1 MGSFL
6 PRRLIMNKDE
16 ILKICKE
23 EKVRFIR
30 LQFTDILGIN
40 KAVEIPESQLSK
52 ALDGSIIFDGSA
64 IKGFFRIEESDMR
77 LLPDPNTFRIFPAE
91 QMERGLVGRMICDVK
106 HPDGSSFEGCPRSCF
121 KKVLVESEQMGYS
134 FHVGLE
140 VEFFIFSQ
148 DSEGGAT
155 VSTRDSAGYFDL
167 APVDKGEE
175 ARRDMVT
182 LLEGMDLNIAAA
194 HHEVAPG
201 QHEIDL
207 QMTSGLTAADNLATF
222 KWVVRKMAREKGLHA
237 TFMPKPLFGINGSGL
252 HMHQAFFSRDRN
264 LFSDPKADDGL
275 SKVALQ
281 YIAGLLSHASGLSAI
296 TNPLV
301 NSYKR
306 LVPGHEAPTMVAWSE
321 TESGSL
327 VRIPAARGVETSCEI
342 RMPDPSCN
350 PYLALAV
357 ILNAGLD
364 GIRNGSSPPPPV
376 TKDVFSMSIREK
388 RHHRVSELPTNLL
401 EAVQQAQKSKLI
413 QNTLGKQIAKI
424 YFQAKLQEWDRYT
437 RQVHPWERESYLNVY

>member
-1 MGSFL
+1 MT
-6 PRRLIMNKDE
+6 KDE

-23 EKVRFIR
+23 ERVRFIR

-40 KAVEIPESQLSK
+40 KAVEIPESQLSR
-52 ALDGSIIFDGSA
+52 ALDGSVIFDGSA

-77 LLPDPNTFRIFPAE
+77 LVPDPNTFRIFPAE
-91 QMERGLVGRMICDVK
+91 QMERGLVGRIICDVR

-121 KKVLVESEQMGYS
+121 KRILAESEKMGLS
-134 FHVGLE
+134 FHAGLE
-140 VEFFIFSQ
+140 VEFFIFNQ
-148 DSEGGAT
+148 DSQGGAT
-155 VSTRDSAGYFDL
+155 VTTRDSAGYFDL
-167 APVDKGEE
+167 APVDRGEE

-182 LLEGMDLNIAAA
+182 TLEAMGLNISAA

-207 QMTSGLTAADNLATF
+207 QMTSGLIAADNLSTF
-222 KWVVRKMAREKGLHA
+222 KWVVRKMARQKGLHA
-237 TFMPKPLFGINGSGL
+237 TFMPKPVFGINGSGL
-252 HMHQAFFSRDRN
+252 HMHHTFFAREKN
-264 LFSDPKADDGL
+264 LFSDPGKPDGL
-275 SKVALQ
+275 SLLARQ
-281 YIAGLLSHASGLSAI
+281 YIAGLLYHAPGLSAI

-306 LVPGHEAPTMVAWSE
+306 LVPGHEAPTTVAWAEKVSGALIRVPLPRGIE
-321 TESGSL
+321 TC
-327 VRIPAARGVETSCEI
+327 CEI

-364 GIRNGSSPPPPV
+364 GIKNDMQPPPAV
-376 TKDVFSMSIREK
+376 TKDVSAMSIREK
-388 RHHRVSELPTNLL
+388 RYHRISELPSSLI

-413 QNTLGKQIAKI
+413 QNTLGRQISRI
-424 YFQAKLQEWDRYT
+424 YFQAKQQEWERYT
-437 RQVHPWERESYLNVY
+437 RQVHPWERETYLNIY

>member
-1 MGSFL
+1 MT
-6 PRRLIMNKDE
+6 KDE

-23 EKVRFIR
+23 ERVRFIR

-40 KAVEIPESQLSK
+40 KAVEIPESQFSR
-52 ALDGSIIFDGSA
+52 ALDGSVIFDGSA

-77 LLPDPNTFRIFPAE
+77 LVPDPNTFRIFPAE
-91 QMERGLVGRMICDVK
+91 QMERGLVGRIICDVR

-121 KKVLVESEQMGYS
+121 KRILAESEKMGLS
-134 FHVGLE
+134 FHASLE
-140 VEFFIFSQ
+140 VEFFIFNQ
-148 DSEGGAT
+148 DSQGGAT
-155 VSTRDSAGYFDL
+155 VTTRDSAGYFDL
-167 APVDKGEE
+167 APVDRGEE

-182 LLEGMDLNIAAA
+182 TLEAMGLSISAA

-207 QMTSGLTAADNLATF
+207 QMTSGLTAADNLSTF

-237 TFMPKPLFGINGSGL
+237 TFMPKPVFGINGSGL
-252 HMHQAFFSRDRN
+252 HMHHTFFAKEKN
-264 LFSDPKADDGL
+264 LFSDPGQSDGL
-275 SKVALQ
+275 SLLARQ
-281 YIAGLLSHASGLSAI
+281 YIAGLLYHAPGLSAI

-306 LVPGHEAPTMVAWSE
+306 LVPGHEAPTTVAWAEEGFGALIRVPLPRGNE
-321 TESGSL
+321 TC
-327 VRIPAARGVETSCEI
+327 CEI

-364 GIRNGSSPPPPV
+364 GIKNDMQPPPPV
-376 TKDVFSMSIREK
+376 TKDVSAMSIREK
-388 RHHRVSELPTNLL
+388 RYHRVSELPSSLI

-413 QNTLGKQIAKI
+413 QNTLGRQISRI
-424 YFQAKLQEWDRYT
+424 YFQAKQQEWDRYT
-437 RQVHPWERESYLNVY
+437 RQVHPWERETYLNIY